1 MQDDILAEQRALVDR
16 IEEAG
21 WAVTETELS
30 VYESPWE
37 ESDDPEATVVITARK
52 PFPTDGEEG
61 DGDDDQDES
70 PYRVK

>member
-1 MQDDILAEQRALVDR
+1 MHDDILEEQHALVDR

-37 ESDDPEATVVITARK
+37 EGHDPEATVVITARK
-52 PFPTDGEEG
+52 PFPVEDEDG
-61 DGDDDQDES
+61 DES

>member
-1 MQDDILAEQRALVDR
+1 MKEEILEEQRDLVDR
-16 IEEAG
+16 IEAEG

-37 ESDDPEATVVITARK
+37 EEDDPEATVVITARK
-52 PFPTDGEEG
+52 PFPS
-61 DGDDDQDES
+61 DDDRDS

>member
-1 MQDDILAEQRALVDR
+1 MKDEILDEQRDLVDR
-16 IEEAG
+16 IEAEG

-37 ESDDPEATVVITARK
+37 EEDDPEATVVITARK
-52 PFPTDGEEG
+52 PFPS
-61 DGDDDQDES
+61 DDDRDS

>member
-1 MQDDILAEQRALVDR
+1 MKDEILDEQRDLVDR
-16 IEEAG
+16 IEAEG

-37 ESDDPEATVVITARK
+37 EEDDPEATVVITAHK
-52 PFPTDGEEG
+52 PFPS
-61 DGDDDQDES
+61 DDDRDS

>member
-1 MQDDILAEQRALVDR
+1 MQDDILEEQHTLVDR

-37 ESDDPEATVVITARK
+37 EGDDPEATVVITARK
-52 PFPTDGEEG
+52 PFPTDDE
-61 DGDDDQDES
+61 DES